1 MNLLLC
7 FLNLHFYF
15 CISIWLFL
23 LFCWYLLIN
32 SYRNCR
38 SAYYVSRLLIFYQF
52 IVCIFSVCA
61 LHLLPS
67 LLLFCCTA
75 SSSSS
80 LAAFFVSN
88 GKHAPLFTRLPLCA
102 SQKSAITL
110 RIETRTYS
118 HTHTP
123 VYTLIETGRNYSLL
137 TRDASD
143 AVAVA
148 DNEKNLIESANGENG
163 RERDQKRWSLFN
175 FTNGTDQARASLL

>member
-1 MNLLLC
+1 MTISMNLLLC

-15 CISIWLFL
+15 CISIWIFL

-38 SAYYVSRLLIFYQF
+38 SAYYVSRLFIFYQF

-75 SSSSS
+75 SSSS

-110 RIETRTYS
+110 RIETRTHS
-118 HTHTP
+118 HIYTRVHTYRDRAQLF
-123 VYTLIETGRNYSLL
+123 VVN
-137 TRDASD
+137 TR
-143 AVAVA
+143 
-148 DNEKNLIESANGENG
+148 
-163 RERDQKRWSLFN
+163 RQRRCCCCW
-175 FTNGTDQARASLL
+175 

>member
-52 IVCIFSVCA
+52 IVCIFSVYA

-75 SSSSS
+75 SSSS